1 MVFSSSTS
9 HAVPGTTRATGVD
22 RVTTMP
28 RPVPV
33 ISADSANGGTAGDG
47 LDDTDADTEGD
58 DVSDAELDDDGV
70 TDGDML

>member
-1 MVFSSSTS
+1 
-9 HAVPGTTRATGVD
+9 
-22 RVTTMP
+22 MP